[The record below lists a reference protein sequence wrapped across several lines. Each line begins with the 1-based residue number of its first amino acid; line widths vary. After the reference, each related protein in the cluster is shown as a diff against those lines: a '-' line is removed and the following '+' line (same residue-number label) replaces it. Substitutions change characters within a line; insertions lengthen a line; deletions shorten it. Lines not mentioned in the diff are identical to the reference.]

1 MKLKDTLIDQINNTT
16 YTIYIVV
23 EKDNEQ
29 DLPRQVHTREMGKYK
44 DHDEAVKEAN
54 MIIDDY
60 IL

>member
-1 MKLKDTLIDQINNTT
+1 MKLKDTLIDQRNNTT

-23 EKDNEQ
+23 EENNEQ
-29 DLPRQVHTREMGKYK
+29 DLPKQIHAREMGKYK
-44 DHDEAVKEAN
+44 DQEEAVTEAN

>member
-1 MKLKDTLIDQINNTT
+1 MKLKDTLIDKINNTT

-23 EKDNEQ
+23 EQDNDQ
-29 DLPRQVHTREMGKYK
+29 DLPKQVHTREMGKYK
-44 DHDEAVKEAN
+44 DQDEAVKEAN

>member
-1 MKLKDTLIDQINNTT
+1 MKLKDTLIDQRNNTT

-23 EKDNEQ
+23 EENNEQ
-29 DLPRQVHTREMGKYK
+29 DLPKQIHTREMGKYQ
-44 DHDEAVKEAN
+44 DQEEAVTEAN

>member
-1 MKLKDTLIDQINNTT
+1 MKLNDTLIDKINDTT

-23 EKDNEQ
+23 EKDNDQ
-29 DLPRQVHTREMGKYK
+29 DLPKQVHTREMGKYK
-44 DHDEAVKEAN
+44 DQDEAVNEAN

>member
-1 MKLKDTLIDQINNTT
+1 MKLKDTLIDQHNNTT

-23 EKDNEQ
+23 EENNEQ
-29 DLPRQVHTREMGKYK
+29 DLPKQIHTRKMGNYK
-44 DHDEAVKEAN
+44 DQDEAVNEAN

>member
-1 MKLKDTLIDQINNTT
+1 MKLKDTLIDQRNNTT

-23 EKDNEQ
+23 EENNEQ
-29 DLPRQVHTREMGKYK
+29 DLPKQIHTREMGKY
-44 DHDEAVKEAN
+44 HDQEEAVTEAN

>member
-1 MKLKDTLIDQINNTT
+1 MKLKDTLIDKINDTT

-23 EKDNEQ
+23 EKNSQQ
-29 DLPRQVHTREMGKYK
+29 DLPKQVHTREMGKYR
-44 DHDEAVKEAN
+44 DQDEAVNEAN

>member
-1 MKLKDTLIDQINNTT
+1 MKLKDTLIDQRNNTT

-23 EKDNEQ
+23 EENNEQ
-29 DLPRQVHTREMGKYK
+29 DLPKQIHTREMGKYR
-44 DHDEAVKEAN
+44 DQEEAVTEAN